1 MRFHN
6 GQLLRQETGDLVS
19 IETVDFD
26 AEEVKLSNGKYV
38 KFKDIKEYYE
48 ESSDGNY
55 YKRRIRKWV
64 KN

>member
-1 MRFHN
+1 MRFFN

-38 KFKDIKEYYE
+38 KFKDIKEIYE

-55 YKRRIRKWV
+55 YKRRIRK
-64 KN
+64 